1 MLMDIECPITDT
13 GGISVHIN
21 SDLEEYCNKAGR
33 RGHYDCLTDIRSPPP
48 FWVVAMRLVET
59 DPQDWLV
66 LVNQSKPI
74 SFARVQTYPINDL
87 LFL

>member
-1 MLMDIECPITDT
+1 MLMEIECPITDM
-13 GGISVHIN
+13 GGISVYIN
-21 SDLEEYCNKAGR
+21 SDLEEYCNKAGW
-33 RGHYDCLTDIRSPPP
+33 RGHYDCLADIRSLPR

-74 SFARVQTYPINDL
+74 SLARVQTYPINVL